1 MIESPGFA
9 WLVAQ
14 QAQRTD
20 GTNASPEITW
30 SIPGSRS
37 RQTNTDLTF
46 LHGASSRSPPKPTI
60 CRHVNTQGSGRVTL
74 TGADNLSRT
83 YQGSGAGLAEEI
95 AAKLIAKIIRLL
107 VDSRESSGDNRGLR
121 LELETFRTTLT
132 LTRLVIQ
139 VYEHT
144 PLGRNLANTIVPEL
158 EQCCL
163 ELQESFNKIDNCRQE
178 FSSISTP
185 DLWEQIWWMQREK
198 DELSSLRT
206 KLRARQKSLG
216 SFLMALNS

>member
-1 MIESPGFA
+1 
-9 WLVAQ
+9 
-14 QAQRTD
+14 
-20 GTNASPEITW
+20 
-30 SIPGSRS
+30 
-37 RQTNTDLTF
+37 
-46 LHGASSRSPPKPTI
+46 
-60 CRHVNTQGSGRVTL
+60 
-74 TGADNLSRT
+74 
-83 YQGSGAGLAEEI
+83 
-95 AAKLIAKIIRLL
+95 
-107 VDSRESSGDNRGLR
+107 
-121 LELETFRTTLT
+121 
-132 LTRLVIQ
+132 VIQ